1 MDIKIPE
8 LGESITEGT
17 ISSWTKNEGDAVKF
31 GDLLLELETDKVNLE
46 INAEA
51 DGILQQITRQAGETV
66 QVGESVGVISVGSG
80 AAEEADSQATGAQA
94 AKGTGGQEDEAA
106 SAPANAG
113 VEAAKGV
120 AAAAATA
127 SKPAPSDAGGAYGVD
142 GTATQQSEDG
152 PYSASPSVRK
162 LARERG
168 IDLNQV
174 RPVNGVDTI
183 RVSRSDLEAFS
194 SQSNSSAQAP
204 TAQSAAPAASFGT
217 QPGGPQREAQ
227 ALQRPE
233 QQAVQQP
240 VGSGTARQPE
250 RHAPVEQAG
259 TDASKPTERKKMSR
273 RRITIANRLVEAQR
287 TAAMLTTFNEVD
299 MTAIMDIRKRRKQ
312 SFQEKHDVG
321 LGFMS
326 FFTKAVVGALKS
338 FPLLNAEIEGEDILV
353 KKYYDIGIAV
363 GAKEGLVVPVV
374 RDADRLSFAEIERKI
389 GELAVKARDNKLALA
404 DLQGGT
410 FTITNGGVFGSL
422 LSTPILNTPQ
432 VGILGMHTIQRR
444 PVAVGVDGMENR
456 PMMYLALSYDH
467 RIVDGSEA
475 VRFLVTVKQLLEDPE
490 ALLLE
495 G

>member
-1 MDIKIPE
+1 MDIKIPA

-17 ISSWTKNEGDAVKF
+17 ISSWMKKEGDSVKF

-51 DGILQQITRQAGETV
+51 DGILQKINRQAGETV
-66 QVGESVGVISVGSG
+66 QVGESVGVISAGQGS
-80 AAEEADSQATGAQA
+80 AQA
-94 AKGTGGQEDEAA
+94 AEVQSP
-106 SAPANAG
+106 SAQQP
-113 VEAAKGV
+113 
-120 AAAAATA
+120 AAAASDSGQQTNSAPNQAAQA
-127 SKPAPSDAGGAYGVD
+127 SASAANNGAS
-142 GTATQQSEDG
+142 SEENEEG
-152 PYSASPSVRK
+152 PFTASPSVRK

-174 RPVNGVDTI
+174 RSTSGIDAN
-183 RVSRSDLEAFS
+183 RVSRSEVEAY
-194 SQSNSSAQAP
+194 SSAASSSSAPQASQRP
-204 TAQSAAPAASFGT
+204 QVQAEKRAVVESAA
-217 QPGGPQREAQ
+217 
-227 ALQRPE
+227 
-233 QQAVQQP
+233 V
-240 VGSGTARQPE
+240 
-250 RHAPVEQAG
+250 
-259 TDASKPTERKKMSR
+259 DASKPTERKKMSR
-273 RRITIANRLVEAQR
+273 RRVTIANRLVEAQR

-299 MTAIMDIRKRRKQ
+299 MTAIMDVRKRRKQ

-374 RDADRLSFAEIERKI
+374 RDADRLSFAEIERNI
-389 GELAVKARDNKLALA
+389 GELAVKARDNKLSLA

-444 PVAVGVDGMENR
+444 PVAVGVDGIENR

-475 VRFLVTVKQLLEDPE
+475 VRFLVTIKQLLEDPE